1 MKNADRNDIQKAR
14 KYCFASESIKP
25 KALTE
30 HGQVERRVTE
40 DMYAVA
46 AMRRYSRTM

>member
-1 MKNADRNDIQKAR
+1 MKNEDRIAILKARMYAR
-14 KYCFASESIKP
+14 KYRER
-25 KALTE
+25 ALTE

-40 DMYAVA
+40 DLYAVA